1 MFLNLVKICGF
12 DLLFSYMYWSERG
25 WDFPK
30 IERATLAGKERIVV
44 MDGYGSFS
52 PQIHINSLVIDFKSD
67 LLYWV
72 DAGQDAIEHIEL
84 DGSNRQEFKVFSS
97 VNLYSFSLTL
107 YDDMLY
113 ASDLNSRSIERVRI
127 STNEH
132 YRNMGWLTN
141 KKTYGIAL
149 NDSSRE
155 PQGMYELVIFRAIF
169 MILTSIIK

>member
-1 MFLNLVKICGF
+1 
-12 DLLFSYMYWSERG
+12 MYWSERG

-30 IERATLAGKERIVV
+30 IEQATLAGTERRVIV
-44 MDGYGSFS
+44 DGYESFYF
-52 PQIHINSLVIDFKSD
+52 QLLINALVIDFKYD

-72 DAGQDAIEHIEL
+72 DADTDVIEHIEL
-84 DGSNRQEFKVFSS
+84 DGSNRQEFKVFTS
-97 VNLYSFSLTL
+97 VNLNSFSLTL

-113 ASDLNSRSIERVRI
+113 ASDLNSRSIERVGI
-127 STNEH
+127 STNVH

-155 PQGMYELVIFRAIF
+155 PQGM
-169 MILTSIIK
+169 